1 MRKLFLTFMLAA
13 ACTEAVVA
21 SELVPVLQE
30 GFIKC
35 TSEVIQGGYFAESN
49 FFETEDA
56 DNPGWTTNYAYYSER
71 ALKFSAKTKPAGYA
85 VTPALEFSAATAQ
98 TVVVRFRA
106 QTWAHKDDK
115 LNVCVQVEGDP
126 STMQSVDADAS
137 TNVADRS
144 EEPFELTFTNVPT
157 GSKFRFY
164 PEKKEGAVQDRWFLS
179 DVVILEECDAAAGP
193 HIYTSAGY
201 QRFADIM
208 AGNDSEIR
216 TIEVGAAGIGDDL
229 SVELPENSSYSVEKT
244 AWDARRGGTLSL
256 RFDPMVAG
264 NCEEQLTISAGNT
277 VHTVLLRGF
286 AKVYTPVAKP
296 ATNVQAS
303 SFTANWE
310 RVAGLESIVL
320 TVYTKENGPLV
331 ASDLMFTKYIEGKS
345 NNRAVE
351 IFNGTGREISLD
363 GYRLLMESNGAGGY
377 TFGEYKFPADAKVA
391 DGGTFT
397 LCNAQYGA
405 LRDIADA
412 TIGFSDGGYANIMTF
427 TGNDAIGLFAPDG
440 TLVDAV
446 GYESTDVND
455 EVSGNWGQDKSFY
468 RKSSSYEP
476 SDKFRIDQWEEHP
489 MDYCEGYGTH
499 TMDATGLVKREI
511 KRITLERGAT
521 SAIVEGIPENTP
533 CYYTVQGLSGATKTL
548 VSAEIAVN
556 NAGSG
561 ITDITGDSADAPA
574 EYYNLQG
581 IRVHNPA
588 HGEMYIVR
596 QGAKAAKVVF

>member
-1 MRKLFLTFMLAA
+1 M
-13 ACTEAVVA
+13 
-21 SELVPVLQE
+21 
-30 GFIKC
+30 
-35 TSEVIQGGYFAESN
+35 
-49 FFETEDA
+49 
-56 DNPGWTTNYAYYSER
+56 
-71 ALKFSAKTKPAGYA
+71 
-85 VTPALEFSAATAQ
+85 
-98 TVVVRFRA
+98 
-106 QTWAHKDDK
+106 
-115 LNVCVQVEGDP
+115 
-126 STMQSVDADAS
+126 
-137 TNVADRS
+137 
-144 EEPFELTFTNVPT
+144 
-157 GSKFRFY
+157 
-164 PEKKEGAVQDRWFLS
+164 
-179 DVVILEECDAAAGP
+179 
-193 HIYTSAGY
+193 
-201 QRFADIM
+201 
-208 AGNDSEIR
+208 
-216 TIEVGAAGIGDDL
+216 
-229 SVELPENSSYSVEKT
+229 
-244 AWDARRGGTLSL
+244 
-256 RFDPMVAG
+256 
-264 NCEEQLTISAGNT
+264 
-277 VHTVLLRGF
+277 
-286 AKVYTPVAKP
+286 
-296 ATNVQAS
+296 QAS

-351 IFNGTGREISLD
+351 IFNGTGHEISLD

-427 TGNDAIGLFAPDG
+427 TGDDAIGLFAPDG

-533 CYYTVQGLSGATKTL
+533 CYYTVQGLSGTTKTL